1 MDWPFV
7 PCSTA
12 LRRLPTTV
20 PFPQPKHSNDLRC
33 TVGRRGGAS
42 RRVDVRLVLYLMLVC
57 HEVLVMRVESCSHDP
72 SVLVAS
78 APRGLYRM
86 VDLGCAPVTPPY
98 TAPCARQPRCATAG
112 DPALLEPRARAP
124 SSTEVQG
131 FKCVRDRSSE

>member
-86 VDLGCAPVTPPY
+86 VALPDG
-98 TAPCARQPRCATAG
+98 RCAG
-112 DPALLEPRARAP
+112 VALPDGRTLNP
-124 SSTEVQG
+124 SHYSPP
-131 FKCVRDRSSE
+131 S